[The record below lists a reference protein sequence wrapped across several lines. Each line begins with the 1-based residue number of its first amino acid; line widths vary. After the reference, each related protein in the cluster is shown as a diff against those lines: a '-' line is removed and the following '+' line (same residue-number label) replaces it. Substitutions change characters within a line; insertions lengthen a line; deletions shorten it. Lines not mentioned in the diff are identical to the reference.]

1 MKKFT
6 EDYLSEEVQDVVI
19 TCPANFTDAQRSA
32 VINAGKIAGLNDMR
46 LINEPTAACI
56 AYDFQNRDRQIPRG
70 GENVLVF
77 DFGGGTLDCSLMKI

>member
-1 MKKFT
+1 MKKFS
-6 EDYLSEEVQDVVI
+6 EDYLSEEVQNAVI
-19 TCPANFTDAQRSA
+19 TCPAYFTDAQRSA

-56 AYDFQNRDRQIPRG
+56 AYDFQNRDRQIPHG